1 MLLLIFF
8 SCKKDDTNNID
19 IPIKDLSE
27 QYIIENDSIIQFMK
41 THFFNYSDFSNIS
54 STDSPEIIFD
64 SIIGDNLNKTPIYD
78 QVSTLQISVKDA
90 NDNDVNH
97 NLYYHVIRDGIGD
110 NPTVADSV
118 FVSYKGLLFDGSSF
132 DSRKN
137 PIWMEAKNLIRGF
150 QEFLPLLKKGDVNV
164 NNDGTYDFMDFGIGF
179 VIFPSGLGYYQSGS
193 ANIPAYSPLIFQVN
207 MMTLNRTDHDNDS
220 VLTIDEDLNDD
231 HNFNNDDTDSDNI
244 PNYLDNDDDGDG
256 ILTINEYDKNGDGI
270 ADDSDGDGIPDYLDL
285 D

>member
-41 THFFNYSDFSNIS
+41 THFYNYDDFSNLS

-97 NLYYHVIRDGIGD
+97 NLYYHIIREGIGD

-150 QEFLPLLKKGDVNV
+150 QEFLPLLKKGDVKV
-164 NNDGTYDFMDFGIGF
+164 NNDGTYDFIDFGIGF

-193 ANIPAYSPLIFQVN
+193 VNIPAYSPLIFQVN

-220 VLTIDEDLNDD
+220 VLTINEDLDGD

-256 ILTINEYDKNGDGI
+256 ILTINEYDKNSDGI

>member
-27 QYIIENDSIIQFMK
+27 QYIVENDSIIQFMK

-97 NLYYHVIRDGIGD
+97 NLYYHIIREGIGD

-118 FVSYKGLLFDGSSF
+118 FVGRVRVPVLLCVFCF
-132 DSRKN
+132 CVFCCWWC
-137 PIWMEAKNLIRGF
+137 I
-150 QEFLPLLKKGDVNV
+150 LLSIII
-164 NNDGTYDFMDFGIGF
+164 Y
-179 VIFPSGLGYYQSGS
+179 
-193 ANIPAYSPLIFQVN
+193 
-207 MMTLNRTDHDNDS
+207 
-220 VLTIDEDLNDD
+220 
-231 HNFNNDDTDSDNI
+231 
-244 PNYLDNDDDGDG
+244 
-256 ILTINEYDKNGDGI
+256 
-270 ADDSDGDGIPDYLDL
+270 
-285 D
+285 

>member
-1 MLLLIFF
+1 MLLLISF

-150 QEFLPLLKKGDVNV
+150 QEFLPLLKKGDVKV

-179 VIFPSGLGYYQSGS
+179 VIFPSVQNSTVTPYLL
-193 ANIPAYSPLIFQVN
+193 AIFWLI
-207 MMTLNRTDHDNDS
+207 LRS
-220 VLTIDEDLNDD
+220 
-231 HNFNNDDTDSDNI
+231 
-244 PNYLDNDDDGDG
+244 
-256 ILTINEYDKNGDGI
+256 GI
-270 ADDSDGDGIPDYLDL
+270 AATTPVISKDLVCLNLSRLTTLPFDFSWYPQPDEKQ
-285 D
+285 

>member
-1 MLLLIFF
+1 MLLLISF

-132 DSRKN
+132 DSWKN

-150 QEFLPLLKKGDVNV
+150 QEFLPLLKKGDVKV

-220 VLTIDEDLNDD
+220 VLTIDEDLDGD

>member
-1 MLLLIFF
+1 MLLLISF

-132 DSRKN
+132 DTRKN
-137 PIWMEAKNLIRGF
+137 PIWMEA
-150 QEFLPLLKKGDVNV
+150 
-164 NNDGTYDFMDFGIGF
+164 
-179 VIFPSGLGYYQSGS
+179 
-193 ANIPAYSPLIFQVN
+193 
-207 MMTLNRTDHDNDS
+207 
-220 VLTIDEDLNDD
+220 
-231 HNFNNDDTDSDNI
+231 
-244 PNYLDNDDDGDG
+244 
-256 ILTINEYDKNGDGI
+256 
-270 ADDSDGDGIPDYLDL
+270 
-285 D
+285 